1 MKPVLFIMAK
11 APVAGNT
18 KTRLAADIGA
28 TEAVRF
34 YRAMSFAITSRLGR
48 DPRWETVVAVT
59 PDASLWSPCWSDHLA
74 RAPQGNGNLGVRMQR
89 LLEMAPG
96 RRTIV
101 VGTDIPGITTA
112 HIAHA
117 FRALGEK
124 PAILGPAPD
133 GGYWL
138 VGARGTP
145 RVLDF
150 FAGVRWSS
158 TTAFADTVKNLGTD
172 NVAWADEL
180 EDVDTVAGYLKWKA
194 VSGRVVQGCNL
205 SRTSTALSSF

>member
-34 YRAMSFAITSRLGR
+34 YRAMSFAIASRLGS
-48 DPRWETVVAVT
+48 DPRWKTVIAVT
-59 PDASLWSPCWSDHLA
+59 PDTNLWSPCWPDHLS
-74 RAPQGNGNLGVRMQR
+74 RVPQENGDLGARMQH
-89 LLEMAPG
+89 LLAMTPG
-96 RRTIV
+96 CRTII
-101 VGTDIPGITTA
+101 VGTDIPGIERT
-112 HIAHA
+112 HIARA
-117 FRALGEK
+117 FRALGKK

-145 RVLDF
+145 RVPDI
-150 FAGVRWSS
+150 FANVHWSS
-158 TTAFADTVKNLGTD
+158 PTTFDDTMRNLGVD
-172 NVAWADEL
+172 KVALADEL
-180 EDVDTVAGYLKWKA
+180 EDVDTVTDYMKWKA
-194 VSGRVVQGCNL
+194 LAGRVV
-205 SRTSTALSSF
+205 R